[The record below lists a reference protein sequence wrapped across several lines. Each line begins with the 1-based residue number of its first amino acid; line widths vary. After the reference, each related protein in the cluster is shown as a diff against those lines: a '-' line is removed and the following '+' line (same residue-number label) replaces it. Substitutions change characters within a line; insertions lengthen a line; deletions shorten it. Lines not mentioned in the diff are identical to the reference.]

1 MNFITKLITYCNG
14 RLQKEWYTIHIFRC
28 KQLHWHCKSKNTL
41 KKSKLNLTSH
51 SSFIWI
57 FNINFEF
64 SRLCLKKEFN
74 EDYYLQVAVDVIS
87 FKICFSKER
96 PDILIFPLVL
106 KNKQEAL
113 VLETMYN
120 EIFSCFAFLCVF
132 MAHCKLSQF
141 ISILSDNITYFAS
154 HLESYMEAEV
164 SLMFSKRLINFH
176 LAVKVSPSFSFLLPT
191 LTGNNLNIII
201 TCSVNNSLQA
211 QSSGIYTPVCNT
223 VTF

>member
-1 MNFITKLITYCNG
+1 
-14 RLQKEWYTIHIFRC
+14 
-28 KQLHWHCKSKNTL
+28 
-41 KKSKLNLTSH
+41 
-51 SSFIWI
+51 
-57 FNINFEF
+57 
-64 SRLCLKKEFN
+64 
-74 EDYYLQVAVDVIS
+74 
-87 FKICFSKER
+87 
-96 PDILIFPLVL
+96 
-106 KNKQEAL
+106 
-113 VLETMYN
+113 
-120 EIFSCFAFLCVF
+120 

-176 LAVKVSPSFSFLLPT
+176 LAVTVSPSFSFLLPT
-191 LTGNNLNIII
+191 LTDNNLNIII